1 MDHREELKVLVE
13 LDRTGNMRRAAE
25 ALGISQSTL
34 SECVNR
40 LEIAYGAPL
49 FERDRRGSRATV
61 YGQVAVEAARRA
73 LQTIGE
79 ARREIELIKGS
90 ASGRLAIGAEPGAIE
105 PFLTEAIARNLPRF
119 PRLRYRVQALDSN
132 ALAQEVRDKR
142 IDFFLGVRPD
152 GPAGG
157 LDLVEFGYLRS
168 APFVRRGHPLAK
180 RSGLTLGAITQY
192 PIVQGPGPR
201 WLIRRIAAALRDE
214 LPDDEGRINAAVIV
228 NDFGVVRALV
238 RQTDAVGF
246 ASLAMLN
253 GHVERELFVTL
264 DMPASQRDL
273 LQLPLLIGTLQQR
286 VLPPAATSLIAELHT
301 VVEELQTHPG
311 RGFEP
316 AGGR

>member
-1 MDHREELKVLVE
+1 MDHREELKALVE
-13 LDRTGNMRRAAE
+13 LDRLGNMRRAAE

-34 SECVNR
+34 SECINR

-119 PRLRYRVQALDSN
+119 PKLRYRVQALDSN

-157 LDLVEFGYLRS
+157 LDLADIGVLRS

-180 RSGLTLGAITQY
+180 RKTLTLGAITRY

-201 WLIRRIAAALRDE
+201 WLIRRIAAALRED
-214 LPDDEGRINAAVIV
+214 RWNAKV
-228 NDFGVVRALV
+228 
-238 RQTDAVGF
+238 
-246 ASLAMLN
+246 S
-253 GHVERELFVTL
+253 
-264 DMPASQRDL
+264 
-273 LQLPLLIGTLQQR
+273 
-286 VLPPAATSLIAELHT
+286 
-301 VVEELQTHPG
+301 
-311 RGFEP
+311 
-316 AGGR
+316 

>member
-1 MDHREELKVLVE
+1 MDHREELKALVE
-13 LDRTGNMRRAAE
+13 LERLGNMRRAAE

-34 SECVNR
+34 SECINR

-90 ASGRLAIGAEPGAIE
+90 ASGRLAIGAEPGVIE
-105 PFLTEAIARNLPRF
+105 PFLTEAIARSLPRF

-157 LDLVEFGYLRS
+157 LDLADIGVLRS

-180 RSGLTLGAITQY
+180 RKTLTLGAITRY

-201 WLIRRIAAALRDE
+201 WLIRRIAAALRED
-214 LPDDEGRINAAVIV
+214 LPDAEGRINASVIV
-228 NDFGVVRALV
+228 NEFGVVRALV

-253 GHVERELFVTL
+253 GQVERESFVTL
-264 DMPASQRDL
+264 EIPASQRDL
-273 LQLPLLIGTLQQR
+273 LQLPLLIGTLR
-286 VLPPAATSLIAELHT
+286 DRILPPAATALISELRT
-301 VVEELQTHPG
+301 IVGRLQTSEKPVTGTRHNG
-311 RGFEP
+311 
-316 AGGR
+316 